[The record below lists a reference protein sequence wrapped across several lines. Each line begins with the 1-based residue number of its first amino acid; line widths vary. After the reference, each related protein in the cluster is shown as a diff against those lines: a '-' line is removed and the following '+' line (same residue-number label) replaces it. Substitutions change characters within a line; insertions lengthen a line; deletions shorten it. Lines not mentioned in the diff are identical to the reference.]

1 MKKRNRNIFEI
12 KRGILKCKK
21 RLDALKNQG
30 FIFSQDIYDDLDAFK
45 ERLLQAS
52 LIHRIWK
59 KLYILAGII
68 CILLIVFIFKPINKN
83 IHSVFIF
90 IQ

>member
-30 FIFSQDIYDDLDAFK
+30 FIFSQDIYDNLDLLEK
-45 ERLLQAS
+45 KIIESS
-52 LIHRIWK
+52 LIRQIWNK
-59 KLYILAGII
+59 KLPLFAGII
-68 CILLIVFIFKPINKN
+68 IIFSIIIFLVKLSCKN
-83 IHSVFIF
+83 ICIPP
-90 IQ
+90 